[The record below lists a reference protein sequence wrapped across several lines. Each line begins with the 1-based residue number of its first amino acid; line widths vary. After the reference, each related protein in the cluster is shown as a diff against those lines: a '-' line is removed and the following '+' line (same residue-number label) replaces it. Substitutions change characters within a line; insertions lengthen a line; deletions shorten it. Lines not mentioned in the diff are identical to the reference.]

1 MATGRAHAEREQILA
16 QLEQGP
22 AATTKHKSS
31 TGKGRETM
39 ETSLLELIRSAC
51 EIHGEDESSILTN
64 ATPMQLL
71 QEFDDED
78 PNVVSDGQIEVW
90 GSNSV
95 FALDYTKD
103 RGNYLIH

>member
-1 MATGRAHAEREQILA
+1 M
-16 QLEQGP
+16 
-22 AATTKHKSS
+22 K
-31 TGKGRETM
+31 
-39 ETSLLELIRSAC
+39 TSLLQLIRIAW

-71 QEFDDED
+71 QEFDLED
-78 PNVVSDGQIEVW
+78 PNVVGAGQIEVW

-103 RGNYLIH
+103 RGNYLIHISRHPRDAKGTLFGHLPRD